1 MYKVFKFKNMSQAA
15 PYMDA
20 QVFDYI
26 NGCESESFEGL
37 SGFDLIAFDFF
48 DKTAFYKNIL
58 MEQFIFSINP
68 RPKALKKKSWL
79 ILIRRTCFSFAR
91 TICPRGGSPI

>member
-37 SGFDLIAFDFF
+37 SGFDLIAFV
-48 DKTAFYKNIL
+48 
-58 MEQFIFSINP
+58 FSIKP